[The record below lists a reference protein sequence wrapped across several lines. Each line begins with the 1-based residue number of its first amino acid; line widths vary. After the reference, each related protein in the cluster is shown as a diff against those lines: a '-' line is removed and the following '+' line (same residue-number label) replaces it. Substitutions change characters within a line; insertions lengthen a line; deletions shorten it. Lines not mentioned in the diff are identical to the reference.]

1 MAKNNKRNNETP
13 SEENINEEPITGEII
28 DDAVEESAENP
39 LEKQLAVEKEKFL
52 RLAAEYDNYRK
63 RSAKERESLFAD
75 VKADTVT
82 QFLPVY
88 DNLVRALANE
98 TADEAYKKGVEMI
111 MTQLE
116 DILKKLG
123 VEEIPAV
130 GKPFDPTRH
139 NAVMHVEDDSYGD
152 NEVVEEFAKG
162 FIMGEKVIRFSMV
175 KVAN

>member
-1 MAKNNKRNNETP
+1 MAKDKKNKNEIP
-13 SEENINEEPITGEII
+13 EENIPEEAVTGEVVEEP
-28 DDAVEESAENP
+28 AENP
-39 LEKQLAVEKEKFL
+39 LEAQLASEKERFL

-63 RSAKERESLFAD
+63 RSAKERENIFAD
-75 VKADTVT
+75 VKSDTIS

-88 DNLVRALANE
+88 DNLARALAIE

-111 MTQLE
+111 MTQFMDVLA
-116 DILKKLG
+116 KMG

-139 NAVMHVEDDSYGD
+139 NAVMHIDDEAYGE
-152 NEVVEEFAKG
+152 NEVAEEFAKG
-162 FIMGEKVIRFSMV
+162 FIMGEKVIRFSVV

>member
-1 MAKNNKRNNETP
+1 MAKDKKNKNEIP
-13 SEENINEEPITGEII
+13 EENIPEEAVTGEVVEEP
-28 DDAVEESAENP
+28 AENP
-39 LEKQLAVEKEKFL
+39 LEAQLTAEKERFL

-63 RSAKERESLFAD
+63 RSAKERENIFAD
-75 VKADTVT
+75 VKSDTIT

-88 DNLVRALANE
+88 DNLARALAIE
-98 TADEAYKKGVEMI
+98 TTDEAYKKGVEMI
-111 MTQLE
+111 MTQFMDVLT
-116 DILKKLG
+116 KMG

-139 NAVMHVEDDSYGD
+139 NAVMHIDDEAYGE

-162 FIMGEKVIRFSMV
+162 FIMGEKVIRFSVV

>member
-1 MAKNNKRNNETP
+1 MAKDKKNKNEIP
-13 SEENINEEPITGEII
+13 EENIPEEAVTGEVVEEP
-28 DDAVEESAENP
+28 AENP
-39 LEKQLAVEKEKFL
+39 LEAQLASEKERFL

-63 RSAKERESLFAD
+63 RSAKERENIFAD
-75 VKADTVT
+75 VKSDTIT

-88 DNLVRALANE
+88 DNLVRALAIE

-111 MTQLE
+111 MTQFMDVLA
-116 DILKKLG
+116 KMG

-139 NAVMHVEDDSYGD
+139 NAVMHIDDEAYGE

-162 FIMGEKVIRFSMV
+162 FIMGEKVIRFSVV

>member
-1 MAKNNKRNNETP
+1 MAKDKKNKNETP
-13 SEENINEEPITGEII
+13 EENIVEEAVTGEV
-28 DDAVEESAENP
+28 VEETVENP
-39 LEKQLAVEKEKFL
+39 IEAQLASEKERFL

-63 RSAKERESLFAD
+63 RSAKERENIFAD
-75 VKADTVT
+75 VKSDTIT

-88 DNLVRALANE
+88 DNLARALAIE
-98 TADEAYKKGVEMI
+98 TTDEAYKKGVEMI
-111 MTQLE
+111 MTQFMDVL
-116 DILKKLG
+116 IKMG

-139 NAVMHVEDDSYGD
+139 NAVMHIDDEAYGE

-162 FIMGEKVIRFSMV
+162 FIMGEKVIRFSVV